1 MSETQITSEI
11 AEIILGVVNNPAHSG
26 LKDLIVKEHHISRR
40 MLTPDKLL
48 HLGGITFFRLMIA
61 IAQNVAEA
69 EYKLMLD
76 RMREATLNFAELED
90 GSPEAVCRAHAGSPI
105 KKKH

>member
-1 MSETQITSEI
+1 MSENQITTEI
-11 AEIILGVVNNPAHSG
+11 AEIILGVVNNPEHPR

-40 MLTPDKLL
+40 MLTPAKLL
-48 HLGGITFFRLMIA
+48 HLGGITFFRLMMA
-61 IAQNVAEA
+61 IAQNVAEK
-69 EYKLMLD
+69 EYNLMLN

-90 GSPEAVCRAHAGSPI
+90 GSPEALMQAHAGSPI